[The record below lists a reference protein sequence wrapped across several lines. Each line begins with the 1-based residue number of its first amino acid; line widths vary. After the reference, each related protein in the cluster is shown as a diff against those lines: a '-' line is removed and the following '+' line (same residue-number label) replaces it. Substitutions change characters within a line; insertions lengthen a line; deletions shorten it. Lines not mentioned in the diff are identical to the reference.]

1 MKRDFTKQSSKLTRE
16 NVDFFHSLNMDN
28 TFRVNSPENLERI
41 LPFGLDTITYDAPDI
56 IIPLLRERDSRPSV
70 PQANSALPS

>member
-1 MKRDFTKQSSKLTRE
+1 
-16 NVDFFHSLNMDN
+16 MDN

-41 LPFGLDTITYDAPDI
+41 LPFGLDTITSDAPDI
-56 IIPLLRERDSRPSV
+56 IIPLLRERDSRPSI

>member
-1 MKRDFTKQSSKLTRE
+1 
-16 NVDFFHSLNMDN
+16 MDN

-41 LPFGLDTITYDAPDI
+41 LPFGLDTITSDTPDI
-56 IIPLLRERDSRPSV
+56 IIPLLRELCLRPPA